1 MPVTFLELENFK
13 SYAGVQKIGPFQ
25 SFTSIIG
32 PNGSGK
38 SNVMDALSFVLG
50 VQSRD
55 LRSSQMKDLI
65 FRPPGTTKSKK
76 GLKASAS
83 LYYQEHETAQELQF
97 QRVISASGVGDY
109 RFNGTSVTYKEYEQH
124 LADIGVLVKARNFLV
139 FQGDVETLARKSPAE
154 FVELVENISQ
164 SIDFKEPY
172 ERALREKEQA
182 EAATLFCYNKQKGM
196 KGERRVLKEQKEE
209 AERFHSLLDRKSS
222 LATNLYLWQLY
233 HMHIDRTEREARL
246 LELQAE
252 LQEKTQEDQEHANI
266 LKEKKKEA
274 SVARRQTQAADK
286 HRVQLAA
293 EAGGLEP
300 SIIEATETIKNYDKK
315 MKHDQTTLE
324 KKKVALSTH
333 ADKLQQLEDDIAESQ
348 KDLGELEQDYAS
360 VKRDAAPD
368 QVTLT
373 QAQEVEYERVR
384 EAAAAASV
392 EPRRTL
398 ATTNKKLESARAKA
412 ADVTAELATV
422 KGRRAE
428 VAREVKELSERTE
441 KLSKVSKKPAI
452 GRCVYLCISI
462 YILPL

>member
-1 MPVTFLELENFK
+1 
-13 SYAGVQKIGPFQ
+13 
-25 SFTSIIG
+25 
-32 PNGSGK
+32 
-38 SNVMDALSFVLG
+38 
-50 VQSRD
+50 
-55 LRSSQMKDLI
+55 
-65 FRPPGTTKSKK
+65 
-76 GLKASAS
+76 
-83 LYYQEHETAQELQF
+83 
-97 QRVISASGVGDY
+97 
-109 RFNGTSVTYKEYEQH
+109 

-154 FVELVENISQ
+154 FVELLENISQ
-164 SIDFKEPY
+164 SIEFKEPY
-172 ERALREKEQA
+172 EQALREKEQA
-182 EAATLFCYNKQKGM
+182 EAATIFCYNKQKGM

-209 AERFHSLLDRKSS
+209 AERFHSLLERKSS

-233 HMHIDRTEREARL
+233 HMHIDKSEREARL

-252 LQEKTQEDQEHANI
+252 LQEKTELDQERATI
-266 LKEKKKEA
+266 LKEHKKQA

-293 EAGGLEP
+293 EVGDLEP
-300 SIIEATETIKNYDKK
+300 SIIEATETIKNYEKK
-315 MKHDQTTLE
+315 MKHDQTTLD

-333 ADKLQQLEDDIAESQ
+333 ADKLQQLETDNAESQ
-348 KDLGELEQDYAS
+348 KDLGDLEQDYAS

-441 KLSKVSKKPAI
+441 KLSKVSKRY
-452 GRCVYLCISI
+452 RCVCICAFI
-462 YILPL
+462 YILPS

>member
-83 LYYQEHETAQELQF
+83 LYYQQDADSPELQF

-109 RFNGTSVTYKEYEQH
+109 RVNGTSVTYKEYEQH

-154 FVELVENISQ
+154 FVELLENISQ
-164 SIDFKEPY
+164 SIDLKQPY
-172 ERALREKEQA
+172 EQALREKEQA
-182 EAATLFCYNKQKGM
+182 EAATIFCYNKQKGM

-209 AERFHSLLDRKSS
+209 AERFHSLLDRKAS
-222 LATNLYLWQLY
+222 LATNMYLWQLY
-233 HMHIDRTEREARL
+233 HMHMDKTEQEARL

-252 LQEKTQEDQEHANI
+252 LQEKTNEDQEHASI
-266 LKEKKKEA
+266 LKKKKKEA
-274 SVARRQTQAADK
+274 SVARRHTQEADK
-286 HRVQLAA
+286 HRV
-293 EAGGLEP
+293 
-300 SIIEATETIKNYDKK
+300 
-315 MKHDQTTLE
+315 
-324 KKKVALSTH
+324 
-333 ADKLQQLEDDIAESQ
+333 
-348 KDLGELEQDYAS
+348 
-360 VKRDAAPD
+360 
-368 QVTLT
+368 
-373 QAQEVEYERVR
+373 
-384 EAAAAASV
+384 
-392 EPRRTL
+392 
-398 ATTNKKLESARAKA
+398 
-412 ADVTAELATV
+412 
-422 KGRRAE
+422 
-428 VAREVKELSERTE
+428 
-441 KLSKVSKKPAI
+441 
-452 GRCVYLCISI
+452 
-462 YILPL
+462 